1 MATSAPDLEKEAK
14 KIEDLGIVTDPVE
27 AAEEAGLRYVSDE
40 QPGYTRQKKGEEF
53 EYFDTKGKP
62 ITDEARLLRIRRLA
76 IPPAYTDVWI
86 CPTANGHLQ
95 ATGRDARGRKQYRYH
110 EKWREARDETKYDR
124 MLIFGAALPKIRK
137 RVEEDLTLSGM
148 PKNKVLAAIVS
159 IMERTFI
166 RVGNEEYARTNN
178 SYGLTTMRNKH
189 VDVKGHRVSFKFR
202 GKSGVT
208 HEMEIA
214 DRRLAR
220 IVKKAQDLPGQELF
234 AYCDENDKVHDIKSQ
249 DVNDYL
255 REITGEDFT
264 AKDFRTWAGTV
275 LAAVALNAVDP
286 FENQKQAKTNVKTA
300 INAVSKILGNTPAVC
315 RKCYVHPAVLE
326 TYLSGNMIEG
336 LKRKTEEALA
346 NNLPDL
352 QSVEAAVMSFLQ
364 TRLATAKAAA

>member
-1 MATSAPDLEKEAK
+1 MPAAAPKLPTTIADLE
-14 KIEDLGIVTDPVE
+14 IVTDPVE
-27 AAEEAGLRYVSDE
+27 AAQEAGLRYVTDE
-40 QPGYTRQKKGEEF
+40 QPGFTRRNNGDEF
-53 EYFDTKGKP
+53 EYFDTKGQP
-62 ITDEARLLRIRRLA
+62 ITDETRLLRIRRLA
-76 IPPAYTDVWI
+76 IPPAYADVWI

-110 EKWREARDETKYDR
+110 EKWREVRDGSKYDK
-124 MLIFGAALPKIRK
+124 MLIFGAALPKIRE
-137 RVEEDLTLSGM
+137 RVEADLALPGL
-148 PKNKVLAAIVS
+148 PKNKVLATIVS

-189 VDVKGHRVSFKFR
+189 VDVKGAKVQFKFR
-202 GKSGVT
+202 GKSGVE
-208 HEMEIA
+208 HAVDIA

-220 IVKKAQDLPGQELF
+220 IVKKVQDLPGQELF
-234 AYCDENDKVHDIKSQ
+234 AYVDDNGVVHDIKSQ

-275 LAAVALNAVDP
+275 LAAVALNHLDVC
-286 FENQKQAKTNVKTA
+286 ETSKQAKKNVKNAITA
-300 INAVSKILGNTPAVC
+300 VAKILGNTPAVC

-326 TYLSGNMIEG
+326 TYMSGSMIEG

-346 NNLPDL
+346 QNLPDL
-352 QSVEAAVMSFLQ
+352 RSVEAAVMTFLHG
-364 TRLATAKAAA
+364 RLTAAKAAA